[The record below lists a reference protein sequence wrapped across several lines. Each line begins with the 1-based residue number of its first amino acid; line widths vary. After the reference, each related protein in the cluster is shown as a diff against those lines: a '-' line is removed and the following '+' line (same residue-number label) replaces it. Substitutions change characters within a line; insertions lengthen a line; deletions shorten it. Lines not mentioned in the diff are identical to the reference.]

1 MFVTQ
6 NTDNRT
12 CIHNIEKLLKFNNK
26 MAKDT
31 LKGGKS
37 LEQSLHKS
45 SYTDDQWAC
54 EQVSGIISHQW
65 NGSALGV

>member
-1 MFVTQ
+1 MVGSESMFVTQ

-31 LKGGKS
+31 LKGGKI

-45 SYTDDQWAC
+45 SYTDDQ
-54 EQVSGIISHQW
+54 
-65 NGSALGV
+65 